1 MKQGNKGKLELDR
14 AHFGLRSERRE
25 DGERIQVNGE
35 MDLAT
40 SVMVDREVR
49 RAEASDAT
57 SIVLDLDQLE
67 FLDASGVQMLLDA
80 SARSRTDGN
89 RLRITRASAP
99 QVQRVIELTGVGD
112 LLPFA
117 D

>member
-1 MKQGNKGKLELDR
+1 MTQGKQGTVELDG

-25 DGERIQVNGE
+25 DGERILVHGE
-35 MDLAT
+35 MDLST
-40 SVMVDREVR
+40 SAAVDREVR
-49 RAEASDAT
+49 RAEAGDAT

-67 FLDASGVQMLLDA
+67 FMDAAGVQMLLDA
-80 SARSRTDGN
+80 SQRSRTDGD

-99 QVQRVIELTGVGD
+99 QVQRVFELTGVGE

>member
-1 MKQGNKGKLELDR
+1 MTQGNKGTLQLEG

-25 DGERIQVNGE
+25 DGERILVHGE
-35 MDLAT
+35 MDLST
-40 SVMVDREVR
+40 SAVVDREVR
-49 RAEASDAT
+49 RAEESDAA
-57 SIVLDLDQLE
+57 SIVLDLDELE
-67 FLDASGVQMLLDA
+67 FLDAAGVQMLLDA

-99 QVQRVIELTGVGD
+99 QVQRVFELTGVGEM
-112 LLPFA
+112 LPFA

>member
-1 MKQGNKGKLELDR
+1 MSQGNKGTLELDG

-25 DGERIQVNGE
+25 DGELILVGGE
-35 MDLAT
+35 MDLST
-40 SVMVDREVR
+40 SAMVDREVR
-49 RAEASDAT
+49 RAEASDAEN
-57 SIVLDLDQLE
+57 IVLDLDQLE

-80 SARSRTDGN
+80 SARSKTDGD

-112 LLPFA
+112 MLPFA